1 MEPRLTAYTE
11 YEMVTKNAEGEAE
24 VHKLRADRY
33 VVEPEAQDLD
43 FVSQAAP
50 TIIQPTERTPIA
62 SHHDKL
68 TVALG
73 DAQIGYRGDET
84 FHDETVIK
92 LAHMAIRELQPDN
105 IVLTGDMLDL
115 PAFSTFNQRD
125 DWMRTTQRA
134 IDRYHTLLA
143 QLRADAP
150 NAHIVAVH
158 GNHEQRMDRMIRRD
172 AAALASIRRANAAHE
187 LSVLTVPFLCRY
199 EELEVEAV
207 TGYPNGTYW
216 LEDNLKVIHGT
227 VAKKGG
233 QTASAYLRQSTG
245 ESIVFGHDHRQ
256 QLAYR
261 TIAQRAGHVTV
272 AAASPGCLC
281 RVDGEV
287 PSPFYSVDDWGET
300 VPQAMDWQNGLLL
313 IEHTENN
320 HDITPVRIQG
330 DRMRLNGEVYTA

>member
-1 MEPRLTAYTE
+1 MI
-11 YEMVTKNAEGEAE
+11 TKNAEGEAE

-33 VVEPEAQDLD
+33 VVEPDAEEYS

-50 TIIQPTERTPIA
+50 TIIQPTERTISP
-62 SHHDKL
+62 SRHDKL

-73 DAQIGYRGDET
+73 DAQIGYRGDEA
-84 FHDETVIK
+84 FHDESVIH
-92 LAHMAIRELQPDN
+92 LAHTAIRELQPDN

-115 PAFSTFNQRD
+115 PAFSSFSQRA
-125 DWMRTTQRA
+125 DWVDTTQRS
-134 IDRYHTLLA
+134 IDRYHTFLS

-150 NAHIVAVH
+150 NANIVAVH
-158 GNHEQRMDRMIRRD
+158 GNHEKRMDSMVRRD
-172 AAALASIRRANAAHE
+172 AAPLLGIRRANAAKE
-187 LSVLTVPFLCRY
+187 LSVLTIPYLCRY

-216 LEDNLKVIHGT
+216 LEDNIKVIHGT

-261 TIAQRAGHVTV
+261 TIAQRAGHATV

-281 RVDGEV
+281 RVDGQV

-300 VPQAMDWQNGLLL
+300 VPQAMDWQNGLLV
-313 IEHTENN
+313 IEHSETT
-320 HDITPVRIQG
+320 HDIQPVHIQNNQ
-330 DRMRLNGEVYTA
+330 MRLNSKVYES